1 MRGQQYRVRQKLV
14 AIGDDFWI
22 ENERGERVYKVDGK
36 ALRLRKTLVFEDA
49 AGTEL
54 CTIQERMLRIKD
66 SMEIEGPDGRRLAM
80 VKKALIAP
88 LRDRWA
94 VSVADGPD
102 LDVQGNLLD
111 YEYTIGE
118 GRDKI
123 AEISKKWFR
132 VADTYGVEIEPGQ
145 NDVLILAVTV
155 ALDSMTHKGH

>member
-1 MRGQQYRVRQKLV
+1 M
-14 AIGDDFWI
+14 
-22 ENERGERVYKVDGK
+22 
-36 ALRLRKTLVFEDA
+36 
-49 AGTEL
+49 
-54 CTIQERMLRIKD
+54 RIKD

-123 AEISKKWFR
+123 AEVSKKWFR
-132 VADTYGVEIEPGQ
+132 VARHLRRGDRARSERRADPGRRRGARTRWPTRDTEPARLTAA
-145 NDVLILAVTV
+145 VPLALTQPR
-155 ALDSMTHKGH
+155 S

>member
-1 MRGQQYRVRQKLV
+1 MAKHYRVRQKPV
-14 AIGDDFWI
+14 ANGDDFLI

-49 AGTEL
+49 AGNEL
-54 CTIQERMLRIKD
+54 CKIQERMLRIKD

-94 VSVADGPD
+94 VSVADGRD
-102 LDVQGNLLD
+102 LHVQGNLSD
-111 YEYTIGE
+111 DEYTIGE

-123 AEISKKWFR
+123 AEGAKKWFR
-132 VADTYGVEIEPGQ
+132 VADTYG
-145 NDVLILAVTV
+145 
-155 ALDSMTHKGH
+155 